1 MGVNAFNQSVTLV
14 GKILSRMINMKKHM
28 VWRRWYEVC
37 MAGAQ
42 DKFKLKEELL
52 LSQRDQLLAV
62 LKARAEQ
69 LEKLQ
74 AEAQELLDASQ
85 RNATDTANVM
95 ATSNRFADNIHVI
108 LDKKA
113 LDEEL
118 GITEDPNKI

>member
-1 MGVNAFNQSVTLV
+1 
-14 GKILSRMINMKKHM
+14 
-28 VWRRWYEVC
+28 

-69 LEKLQ
+69 LERLQ

-85 RNATDTANVM
+85 RNAADTANVM
-95 ATSNRFADNIHVI
+95 TISNRFADNIHVI

-118 GITEDPNKI
+118 GIPEDPNKISYADFAKNLD